1 MEDTG
6 DGSVELEDPREWS
19 SEKVLSSDHW
29 EVLTRCEWTVRVYDH
44 MCEFTPR
51 NDFKLF
57 FGY

>member
-1 MEDTG
+1 
-6 DGSVELEDPREWS
+6 VELEDPREWS